1 MLRAEAGSRPGG
13 RGTFLCFAKEKYP
26 KERRP
31 PVCDPFAVRRGKP
44 AAGRLRGAP
53 WNSLRCV
60 AASFRHPRRVSS
72 RGMGASTPMLTPQP
86 PRRRR
91 SQQGWDS
98 RTSKQPD
105 IHSGHCF
112 ARPGLAGASA
122 TRCANWAERSK
133 GPCGCFA
140 PFAPLDAPRSAAG
153 GVACVPKDTHASLSS
168 SPQLFER
175 SAPARSEFRSA
186 HRPRAPR
193 LPRSEAQGTQ
203 TVGSPLLW
211 FLSFGDA
218 KERDSPA
225 GRLPASALNPSM
237 LSRPARPGFDKL
249 SPNGWGGAPASTGS
263 A

>member
-1 MLRAEAGSRPGG
+1 MPWVRAEAGSRPGG

-98 RTSKQPD
+98 RTADQPTS
-105 IHSGHCF
+105 IRAIAALGLVSWAQAPRAAQAGPSEAK
-112 ARPGLAGASA
+112 ARVDVPLPLPLWMRRGAQGLADQGS
-122 TRCANWAERSK
+122 RVSERRPVK
-133 GPCGCFA
+133 
-140 PFAPLDAPRSAAG
+140 
-153 GVACVPKDTHASLSS
+153 H
-168 SPQLFER
+168 E
-175 SAPARSEFRSA
+175 
-186 HRPRAPR
+186 HRR

-203 TVGSPLLW
+203 TAGSPFFWVL
-211 FLSFGDA
+211 FFGEA
-218 KERDSPA
+218 KKSTSPA
-225 GRLPASALNPSM
+225 GRLPASALKPGM
-237 LSRPARPGFDKL
+237 RPNQRTKENTTKTIAT
-249 SPNGWGGAPASTGS
+249 SAYSTGAS
-263 A
+263 SQKHPKTTRRAPP

>member
-1 MLRAEAGSRPGG
+1 MLFLRAEAGSRPGG
-13 RGTFLCFAKEKYP
+13 RGTCSLLRQRKVP
-26 KERRP
+26 KRK
-31 PVCDPFAVRRGKP
+31 ATH
-44 AAGRLRGAP
+44 
-53 WNSLRCV
+53 SLRPLRVATGQTCSGAV
-60 AASFRHPRRVSS
+60 AGCAAELTSLLCSSVRTTAASQ
-72 RGMGASTPMLTPQP
+72 STKHGRFDAHATPQP

-175 SAPARSEFRSA
+175 SAPARSEFCGAPRSRAPQVAPARSA
-186 HRPRAPR
+186 GVADSGVAFSLVTFFWRRKRKLLARRATPGLRPQHRQAA
-193 LPRSEAQGTQ
+193 RSAQRPDT
-203 TVGSPLLW
+203 TKSI
-211 FLSFGDA
+211 A
-218 KERDSPA
+218 T
-225 GRLPASALNPSM
+225 SA
-237 LSRPARPGFDKL
+237 
-249 SPNGWGGAPASTGS
+249 
-263 A
+263 